1 MKISALRLYNVKR
14 FAKCG
19 VAIEGIG
26 DGINVLCAEN
36 EFGKSTSFEALHAL
50 FFQPHTGVPKEV
62 RRMQPYSGGNP
73 LIEADII
80 TQAGRYRLSKQFIG
94 GKRATVVDLGTG
106 RLVAQADEAENFISG
121 LVNGGMAGPAG
132 LLWVRQGV
140 TGIEEREKK
149 EEEGERKIRE
159 SLLTSVQGE
168 VEAITGGRRMAEI
181 IEACADELNRLITPS
196 GKPKTGGPYCAA
208 IDERDRLTGEEKRL
222 HVDVMALRD
231 ALDQRAIAQRRLVEL
246 ENPSELAARR
256 LAVKDAETA
265 FETAKAHRDTL
276 NAREAETALA
286 GSELNAAESKLTE
299 FRSSLNRVNEL
310 RANLEKTEQNRVEVI
325 ERRGKALSEIEK
337 ATADVRAAE
346 AAEQAMRDL
355 SLQLDAVAKARRARE
370 ELISLQNRLEQ
381 AEGIRNSLEVA
392 EAELALLAVSP
403 DTVDRL
409 QALEI
414 KIAALRAAETATRP
428 TVRMAYGTPGEI
440 DPLIMDGT
448 PLLNDESRTLKD
460 LTHIEIPNMGTLTL
474 WSKLPDRGDDS
485 LEQAEAKKQAL
496 LSAIGVKSL
505 LDARNRQAEAQAK
518 SVERDGLRLQLNHV
532 APDGIARLH
541 EQIASCRDQ
550 QLEVLEI
557 DGDREEVRRDLAAAN
572 DTVRAARNRLAE
584 FDPERK
590 HTDEA
595 VIKVETLYATLE
607 AELAR
612 FQAILGPEEK
622 RAANE
627 QALVAVLNEKQE
639 LFDKLQGATAQLR
652 SNSPDLE
659 SVEATLRRKRS
670 VEDAATKDAAQL
682 RETLAELN
690 GRIRTRSED
699 AVEEAW
705 REAIDALEAASSR
718 VKAFET
724 EVKILERL
732 KSTLQASRS
741 AARDLYLRPILTELR
756 PLLGLL
762 FSDVSIVF
770 DDKTLLP
777 QKIRRNG
784 QDEDVDRLSGG
795 MREQLSI
802 LTRLAFARLLARDG
816 RSAPVILDD
825 ALVFSDDDRIERMFD
840 ALHREARD
848 QQIIVFSCRQRAF
861 SKLGGNVLRATDWQP
876 EMNARE

>member
-14 FAKCG
+14 FAKRG

-26 DGINVLCAEN
+26 EGINVLCAEN

-73 LIEADII
+73 LIEADI
-80 TQAGRYRLSKQFIG
+80 TTGTGRYRLSKQFIG
-94 GKRATVVDLGTG
+94 GKRATVIDLENG
-106 RLVAQADEAENFISG
+106 RLVAQADEAENFIAG
-121 LVNGGMAGPAG
+121 LINGGVAGPAG

-140 TGIEEREKK
+140 TGIEDREKK

-181 IEACADELNRLITPS
+181 IEAYEDELSRLITAG

-208 IDERDRLTGEEKRL
+208 VDERDHLTGEEKRL
-222 HVDVMALRD
+222 RADVVALRD

-246 ENPSELAARR
+246 EDPNERAARHV
-256 LAVKDAETA
+256 AVKDAETA
-265 FETAKAHRDTL
+265 FEAAKAHRGTL

-286 GSELNAAESKLTE
+286 RNELDAAGLKLTE

-310 RANLEKTEQNRVEVI
+310 RANLEKAEQHRVDVV
-325 ERRGKALSEIEK
+325 ERRGRALSEIEK
-337 ATADVRAAE
+337 ATADVRVAE
-346 AAEQAMRDL
+346 DAEQATRDL
-355 SLQLDAVAKARRARE
+355 SIQLDTVAKARRARQ
-370 ELISLQNRLEQ
+370 ELASLQGRLEQ
-381 AEGIRNSLEVA
+381 AEGIRKSLEVA

-403 DTVDRL
+403 DTVEQL

-414 KIAALRAAETATRP
+414 KIATLRAAETATRP
-428 TVRMAYGTPGEI
+428 TVRMAYSTPGGLG
-440 DPLIMDGT
+440 PLIMDGT
-448 PLLNDESRTLKD
+448 PLLNDKSRTFKD
-460 LTHIEIPNMGTLTL
+460 LANIQIPNLGTLTL
-474 WSKLPDRGDDS
+474 LSKSPDRGDDS
-485 LEQAEAKKQAL
+485 LEVAEAKKQIL

-518 SVERDGLRLQLNHV
+518 SAGRDGIRLQLNQV
-532 APDGIARLH
+532 APDGIARLR
-541 EQIASCRDQ
+541 EQIASCCNQ
-550 QLEVLEI
+550 QLDVPEI
-557 DGDREEVRRDLAAAN
+557 DGDPEEVRRELAAAS
-572 DTVRAARNRLAE
+572 DKVRAARNRLAE
-584 FDPERK
+584 LDPERK
-590 HTDEA
+590 HTDGE
-595 VIKVETLYATLE
+595 VIKVEALCATLG
-607 AELAR
+607 AELSR
-612 FQAILGPEEK
+612 FEALVGLEGE
-622 RAANE
+622 RAAKE
-627 QALVAVLNEKQE
+627 QALVAVRNEKQE
-639 LFDKLQGATAQLR
+639 LSDKLEGIAAQLR

-670 VEDAATKDAAQL
+670 VEEAATEEAAQL
-682 RETLAELN
+682 RETLAEFN

-705 REAIDALEAASSR
+705 REAVDALEAASSR
-718 VKAFET
+718 VTAFET
-724 EVKILERL
+724 EIKILEKL

-741 AARDLYLRPILTELR
+741 AARDLYLKPILTELR

-777 QKIRRNG
+777 QKIQRNG

-861 SKLGGNVLRATDWQP
+861 SKLGGNVLRATEWQP
-876 EMNARE
+876 E